1 MKADIEPLYETMER
15 GGEQIGPPNI
25 AYQKLRSIVLC
36 ASIVELLLL
45 SFYSGA
51 YFVDRIVDLYIGFT
65 ASFFAV
71 LADIA
76 FLCCQPTHGGIRLMS
91 RGNQICLVIRF
102 VSFAF
107 IINATVQG
115 APIFDCSR
123 DTCTSTGKLL
133 SQRRSYYPEL
143 RCWRTQE
150 RCEFYE
156 HHSGRCQDHGEMWIV
171 WKSRRSINFFG
182 YGFSNNSK
190 SLTSCTMWLEDHQES
205 YNEYFDYASVRG
217 VIMCLI
223 LIVIEFGVIM
233 LARQA
238 LKGPNFAEIHI
249 IEVDNSSAVEA
260 SVSVMHQNGFPVA
273 FAQVQPQPTAF
284 LEDNGSLV
292 RENVEVRGEAC
303 DQARPNRSIMKSE
316 NVVDCHHQS
325 LFQQETPE
333 ARQIDVQ
340 VPSLL

>member
-1 MKADIEPLYETMER
+1 M
-15 GGEQIGPPNI
+15 
-25 AYQKLRSIVLC
+25 
-36 ASIVELLLL
+36 ELLLL

-51 YFVDRIVDLYIGFT
+51 CFVGRLLIFILALQLV
-65 ASFFAV
+65 FAV

-171 WKSRRSINFFG
+171 WKSRRSINF
-182 YGFSNNSK
+182 
-190 SLTSCTMWLEDHQES
+190 
-205 YNEYFDYASVRG
+205 
-217 VIMCLI
+217 
-223 LIVIEFGVIM
+223 
-233 LARQA
+233 LAMVF
-238 LKGPNFAEIHI
+238 K
-249 IEVDNSSAVEA
+249 
-260 SVSVMHQNGFPVA
+260 
-273 FAQVQPQPTAF
+273 
-284 LEDNGSLV
+284 
-292 RENVEVRGEAC
+292 
-303 DQARPNRSIMKSE
+303 
-316 NVVDCHHQS
+316 
-325 LFQQETPE
+325 
-333 ARQIDVQ
+333 
-340 VPSLL
+340 